1 MICVGIDAASQ
12 KHDICIMNHDGE
24 VFKRIF
30 TIKNSKSEYKKLL
43 NEIEAAKKFWEDSKV
58 CIGIESTGVYSETL
72 IDYLSKIEAY
82 EIIYINPIL
91 TNMFQH
97 SEVIHYAKTDK
108 IDAKGICLFLFD
120 KHKRLYTYTRPS
132 YTILEMK
139 SLGREMD
146 HLNKMITKTS
156 NHLTGLLHIVFPEIF
171 NVFNKVKHK
180 TCLEY
185 LKLYP
190 TPDMVVHKRN
200 LNIVSKNVGP
210 GGRIESDIND
220 LIRYAKETI
229 GKYSKSDAIIVYS
242 LAQQLS
248 FLYQQKEMMIERM
261 DDVVHENYKHL
272 LSIPGMGPITA
283 CTIIGEIGNITNFH
297 GAGSLVAYAG
307 INPMV
312 YESGNYKATSLSMS
326 KKGSSYLRNAIITV
340 SRLII
345 FHDETFKRYFDKK
358 IAEGKHYNVAI
369 GHVSN
374 KLTRVIYR
382 ILKYG
387 ENYQSVTQ

>member
-12 KHDICIMNHDGE
+12 KHDTCIMNHDGE
-24 VFKRIF
+24 IYKRIF
-30 TIKNSKSEYKKLL
+30 TIKNSKTEYKKLL

-108 IDAKGICLFLFD
+108 IYAKGICLFLFD

-139 SLGREMD
+139 SLGREME

-190 TPDMVVHKRN
+190 TPDMIVHKRN
-200 LNIVSKNVGP
+200 LNIVTKNVGP
-210 GGRIESDIND
+210 GGRIDSDIND
-220 LIRYAKETI
+220 LIGYAKETI
-229 GKYSKSDAIIVYS
+229 GKYNKSDAIIIYS

-248 FLYQQKEMMIERM
+248 FFYQQKAMMIERM
-261 DDVVHENYKHL
+261 DEVVRENYKHL

-283 CTIIGEIGNITNFH
+283 CTIIGEIGNINNFH

-312 YESGNYKATSLSMS
+312 YQSGNYKATSLSMS

-340 SRLII
+340 SRLIV
-345 FHDETFKRYFDKK
+345 FHDETFRKYFDKK
-358 IAEGKHYNVAI
+358 VAEGKHYNVAI

-387 ENYQSVTQ
+387 EEYKFAE